1 MALHVLKKGLD
12 LPITGEPEQRI
23 EPARPVSRVALMA
36 ADYVGMRPT
45 MFVEPGSEV
54 KRGQPLFEDK
64 KTPGVIY
71 TALGA
76 GTLTAVNRG
85 ARRALQSVVIELSGN
100 ERAGAPADDECH
112 PFESYSGAPPE
123 QLSEEQIRTLL
134 IESGVWTCLRTRPF
148 GKVPPPDGEPN
159 SIFVTAMDTNP
170 LAPSAAIVLEGKEQD
185 FEQGLQAL
193 RKLTKGPVY
202 LCKSPNETIPG
213 TSMEGITV
221 EEFTGPHPAGLP
233 GTHIHFLDPVP
244 FQKTVWYINY
254 QEVVTIGRLFQTG
267 RLDVERVI
275 ALAGPQVT
283 NPRLL
288 TTRAGAHLD
297 PLVEGELKEG
307 ENRVVS
313 GSVLSGRTAMGDVF
327 GYLGQRH
334 NQISVLREGRERK
347 FMGWLSPGRH
357 IFSVTNAFVSA
368 LFPNSR
374 FDFTT
379 NTNGGDRA
387 MVPIGTYEWVTP
399 LDIIP
404 TYLLRALAIGDLEEA
419 EKLGCLELEEE
430 DLALCSFACPG
441 KYNYGAHLRNVLT
454 EIEREG

>member
-1 MALHVLKKGLD
+1 MAVHTLRKGLD
-12 LPITGEPEQRI
+12 LPITGEPAERI
-23 EPARPVSRVALMA
+23 EPGRPVTRVALMA

-64 KTPGVIY
+64 KNPGVIY

-100 ERAGAPADDECH
+100 ERAGAPADDEFH
-112 PFESYSGAPPE
+112 PFESYSGAPLE
-123 QLSEEQIRTLL
+123 QLSEKEIRSLL
-134 IESGVWTCLRTRPF
+134 IESGLWTCLRTRPF
-148 GKVPPPDGEPN
+148 GKVPPPDGEPH

-170 LAPSAAIVLEGKEQD
+170 LAPPPETVLEGKGQD
-185 FEQGLQAL
+185 FETGLQVL
-193 RKLTKGPVY
+193 RKLTTGPVY
-202 LCKSPNETIPG
+202 LCKSPKATIPG
-213 TSMEGITV
+213 ASMEGITV

-233 GTHIHFLDPVP
+233 GTHIHFVDPVP
-244 FQKTVWYINY
+244 FQKIVWYINY
-254 QEVVTIGRLFQTG
+254 QEVVTVGRLFQTG
-267 RLDVERVI
+267 RVDVERVI
-275 ALAGPQVT
+275 SLAGPQVIS
-283 NPRLL
+283 PRLL

-297 PLVEGELKEG
+297 PLVEGELQEG
-307 ENRVVS
+307 ENRVIS

-334 NQISVLREGRERK
+334 NQVSVLREGRERK
-347 FMGWLSPGRH
+347 FLGWLGLGRD
-357 IFSVTNAFVSA
+357 IFSVTNAFASA
-368 LFPNSR
+368 LFPNAR

-379 NTNGGDRA
+379 NTHGDPRA

-404 TYLLRALAIGDLEEA
+404 TYLLRALTIGDLEEA

-441 KYNYGAHLRNVLT
+441 KYDFGHHLRNVLT